1 MKITLSYT
9 LKVWLSGIA
18 IGTLVFWAIMTIGSP
33 SDNSRWQDLSTF
45 LLTLLSEAS
54 LLSFP
59 AAFVFYI
66 AIYTLKARNLT
77 SKKCKLILSLLAV
90 TMSFATFLILDP
102 DSLLSPG
109 YLILI
114 VSYTTP
120 IVPCIWYFKLQDIV
134 EP

>member
-1 MKITLSYT
+1 MEINLSYT

-18 IGTLVFWAIMTIGSP
+18 IGTLAFWAIMTIGSP
-33 SDNSRWQDLSTF
+33 SDNSHWQDLPTF
-45 LLTLLSEAS
+45 LLLSLFMAA

-66 AIYTLKARNLT
+66 AIYTLKTRNLT
-77 SKKCKLILSLLAV
+77 SKKCKVILSLLAV
-90 TMSFATFLILDP
+90 TMSFATFLIFDP

-120 IVPCIWYFKLQDIV
+120 TIPCIWYFKLQDIV
-134 EP
+134 EE